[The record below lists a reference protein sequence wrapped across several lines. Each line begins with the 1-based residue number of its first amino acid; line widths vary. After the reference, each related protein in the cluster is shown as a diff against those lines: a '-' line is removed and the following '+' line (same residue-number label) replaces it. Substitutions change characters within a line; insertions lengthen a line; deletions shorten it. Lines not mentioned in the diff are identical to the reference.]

1 MAPNLVELNLSHNEI
16 TVLSHLDV
24 PLNPPPFFFSCIND
38 LFNNFKVLTSLTK
51 LDLSHNKLS
60 KLDDVNKV
68 IAQIKSLNLK
78 GNAIESVKGLEK
90 LVSLEVLDLSDN
102 QIAEV
107 NELNRLGTGQA

>member
-1 MAPNLVELNLSHNEI
+1 
-16 TVLSHLDV
+16 
-24 PLNPPPFFFSCIND
+24 